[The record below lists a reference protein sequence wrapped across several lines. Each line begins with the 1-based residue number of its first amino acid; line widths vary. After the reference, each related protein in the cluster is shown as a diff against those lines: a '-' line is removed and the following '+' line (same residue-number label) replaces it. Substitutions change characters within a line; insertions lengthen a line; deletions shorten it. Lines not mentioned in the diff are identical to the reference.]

1 MYQVPVPVQY
11 ILILVV
17 KKERLND
24 KSKLIKIINNK
35 QPINNILFLLRTFIL
50 YKKKLM
56 IYRSMF

>member
-1 MYQVPVPVQY
+1 MYQVQY

>member
-1 MYQVPVPVQY
+1 MYQVQY

-35 QPINNILFLLRTFIL
+35 QPINNILFLLRINTFIL